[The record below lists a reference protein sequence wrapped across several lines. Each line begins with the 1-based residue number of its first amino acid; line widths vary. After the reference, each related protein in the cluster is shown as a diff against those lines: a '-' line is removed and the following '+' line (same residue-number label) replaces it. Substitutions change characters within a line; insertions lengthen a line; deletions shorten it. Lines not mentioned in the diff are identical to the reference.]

1 MSYVWID
8 SPQIHGFFGFRF
20 TQHKL
25 RVPLCLLNAL
35 VVQKSPYSANAKN
48 PLSLA
53 HLYFYAHL

>member
-8 SPQIHGFFGFRF
+8 SPQIHGLFGFKF
-20 TQHKL
+20 TLQKL
-25 RVPLCLLNAL
+25 RVPLCLLSAL
-35 VVQKSPYSANAKN
+35 VVQKSLYSASAIN